1 MALKSVQRVTFSL
14 PKTTVL
20 KLEMRIPKNKRSKF
34 IAKIIEDG
42 LDEKITG
49 TFKEYC
55 DFWDNLAGS
64 AIIKSNKSAVEIIRE
79 DRASH

>member
-34 IAKIIEDG
+34 IAKLIEAR
-42 LDEKITG
+42 LAEEKETSLADIHA
-49 TFKEYC
+49 FWKE
-55 DFWDNLAGS
+55 LAS
-64 AIIKSNKSAVEIIRE
+64 RCPRKNRKTAVEMQRE
-79 DRASH
+79 DRLSH